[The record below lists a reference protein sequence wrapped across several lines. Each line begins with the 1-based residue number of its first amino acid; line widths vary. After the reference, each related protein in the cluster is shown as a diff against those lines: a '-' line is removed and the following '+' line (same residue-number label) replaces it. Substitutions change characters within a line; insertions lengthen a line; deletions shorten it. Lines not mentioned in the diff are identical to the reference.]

1 MKLMFLRLSFALL
14 LIAALSVAIVHRTAA
29 DGQTRLQ
36 TWQEHVRMRD
46 SSPFRGMHWQ
56 PLGPSMQGARIE
68 ALAVPAPGSST
79 IYAGPGAGNVWK
91 SVNNGMTWQ
100 PIFEHESAFAIGD
113 IAVAPSNPEIVWV
126 GTGEVQPRHSGP
138 AYAGTGVFKSTNG
151 GRTWEN
157 MGLADTYH
165 IGKVVIHPKNPDVVY
180 VAAMGHFRSLNQERG
195 VFRTVNGGRTWE
207 KVWLMCS

>member
-1 MKLMFLRLSFALL
+1 MKHLFLRLSFVPL
-14 LIAALSVAIVHRTAA
+14 LSVAIFVAIISGSFA
-29 DGQTRLQ
+29 DGLTRLQ

-68 ALAVPAPGSST
+68 ALAVPSRGSST

-100 PIFEHESAFAIGD
+100 PIFENESAFAIGD

-138 AYAGTGVFKSTNG
+138 AYAG
-151 GRTWEN
+151 
-157 MGLADTYH
+157 
-165 IGKVVIHPKNPDVVY
+165 
-180 VAAMGHFRSLNQERG
+180 
-195 VFRTVNGGRTWE
+195 
-207 KVWLMCS
+207 

>member
-1 MKLMFLRLSFALL
+1 MKLMSLRLLFALL
-14 LIAALSVAIVHRTAA
+14 LIGALSIAMDHQTTA
-29 DGQTRLQ
+29 DGRTRLQ
-36 TWQEHVRMRD
+36 TWQEHAHLRD

-68 ALAVPAPGSST
+68 ALAVPAPSSST

-138 AYAGTGVFKSTNG
+138 AYAGTGVFNSTNG
-151 GRTWEN
+151 GAPICQRRRC
-157 MGLADTYH
+157 
-165 IGKVVIHPKNPDVVY
+165 VI
-180 VAAMGHFRSLNQERG
+180 
-195 VFRTVNGGRTWE
+195 W
-207 KVWLMCS
+207 

>member
-1 MKLMFLRLSFALL
+1 MKPISLHLLFALL
-14 LIAALSVAIVHRTAA
+14 LIAIFAVVLISGSSA
-29 DGQTRLQ
+29 DGLTRLQ
-36 TWQEHVRMRD
+36 TWQEHVRLRD

-100 PIFEHESAFAIGD
+100 PIFERESAFAIGD
-113 IAVAPSNPEIVWV
+113 IAVAPSNPDIVWV

-138 AYAGTGVFKSTNG
+138 AYPGAGVFKSTNG

-165 IGKVVIHPKNPDVVY
+165 L
-180 VAAMGHFRSLNQERG
+180 MLRTER
-195 VFRTVNGGRTWE
+195 NGREVDKFLISGLKRRCID
-207 KVWLMCS
+207 L